1 MRTYSTIF
9 TYLVILILPIF
20 MMNEVKAQDEGIEEI
35 LVIGKSIKASQMAAI
50 EAKRQA
56 INVADIISAD
66 SIGRFPDVNLSDALG
81 RLPGISIERDQ
92 GQARY
97 VSFRGTPKRYT
108 TTAFNGISI
117 PGVEN
122 GRIPRFDSY
131 PAVITSQVV
140 ANKAITADMP
150 GESISGFINIKTF
163 KPSDIEGFSFSAEI
177 GMGEQDQ
184 GGGDTSKENLR
195 ISYSDDSFGFVVYG
209 SAHNNEQITDNREPT
224 YGGVKGAQTPD
235 RIDFRSYKVERES
248 EALGGTIEK
257 YLENGGRIFLTS
269 LNTEFLD
276 NEERNDFRAY
286 VKNGTPTTGSG
297 FTGSARRLFN
307 DALYINKTEM
317 NTLGI
322 ETSFGE
328 WDIKAQAS
336 KIDTTFDTYMPIG
349 YFIGGGQ
356 LKNLSYDISD
366 PQNPIV
372 NFDGTY
378 RDVDYSTRLLVDAIG
393 GLYTETDQFKID
405 ISRENNRGE
414 LKFGLQYDD
423 RIATGGGATLATI
436 SVEGGY
442 PSDVCDPKEY
452 RLGNFASPRDNSV
465 GAFYTDNPA
474 LNDCLNTVRP
484 ARSDFPDDEK
494 IDIEEVLFA
503 AYVMQTFEMDWG
515 TIVAG
520 LRVEDTEY
528 ETSGFKLATVSDEDI
543 EFGNIAAGS
552 KEVLSVKRSYTNY
565 LPSIHINYD
574 VADDK
579 KLRLSYSTG
588 ISRPSYIEARAAAS
602 IGIISQEITGGNP
615 FLKEEESWGI
625 DAAFEWYY
633 DEASLFSVTVFH
645 REIDNVISE
654 SSSKVDGSLYS
665 DSAVAGELWD
675 LAAFGNGKDGELQG
689 IEISLNARLDNYI
702 EGFFSGFGA
711 SLNVALIESEY
722 TTPEGNIFALPGQS
736 DTNYNASVFY
746 EDHGFSA
753 RVTYRYR
760 SEWLDETET
769 GAVFNL
775 GGGVYWAAQNRLD
788 ASLRFDLERLTGQKA
803 SLFADF
809 NNITDESDM
818 RYTAEEWNVNQVE
831 SFGKSFL
838 AGVRY
843 SF

>member
-1 MRTYSTIF
+1 MTTEI
-9 TYLVILILPIF
+9 
-20 MMNEVKAQDEGIEEI
+20 KAQAQEVEEI
-35 LVIGKSIKASQMAAI
+35 VVTGKAIKESQMAAI

-56 INVADIISAD
+56 VNVADIISAD
-66 SIGRFPDVNLSDALG
+66 AIGRFPDVNLSDALG

-131 PAVITSQVV
+131 PAVITSQVI

-163 KPSDIEGFSFSAEI
+163 KPSDIEGFSLSAEV

-248 EALGGTIEK
+248 EAFGGTFEK
-257 YLENGGRIFLTS
+257 YLDNGGRIFLTS

-356 LKNLSYDISD
+356 LTNLSYDISD

-378 RDVDYSTRLLVDAIG
+378 RDVDYSTKLLVDAIG

-423 RIATGGGATLATI
+423 RVATGGGATLATV
-436 SVEGGY
+436 SVAGGY
-442 PSDVCDPKEY
+442 PADVCDPKEY
-452 RLGNFASPRDNSV
+452 RLGDFASPRDNSV

-484 ARSDFPDDEK
+484 PRSDFPDDEK

-503 AYVMQTFEMDWG
+503 AYIMQTFEMDWG
-515 TIVAG
+515 NIVAG
-520 LRVEDTEY
+520 LRIEDTEY
-528 ETSGFKLATVSDEDI
+528 ETNGFRLATVSGDI
-543 EFGNIAAGS
+543 GYENIAVGA
-552 KEVLSVKRSYTNY
+552 KEVLSVKRTYTNY
-565 LPSIHINYD
+565 LPSVHVNYD
-574 VADDK
+574 MSEDV

-602 IGIISQEITGGNP
+602 INILSNEIAGGNP
-615 FLKEEESWGI
+615 FLKQEESWGI

-633 DEASLFSVTVFH
+633 DEASLFSITIFH

-654 SSSKVDGSLYS
+654 SNEKVDGTLYS
-665 DSAVAGELWD
+665 DQAQPGELWD
-675 LAAFGNGKDGELQG
+675 LAGFGNGKDGELQG
-689 IEISLNARLDNYI
+689 LEISLNARMDNYI
-702 EGFFSGFGA
+702 DGFFSGFGA
-711 SLNVALIESEY
+711 SLNVAI
-722 TTPEGNIFALPGQS
+722 G
-736 DTNYNASVFY
+736 
-746 EDHGFSA
+746 
-753 RVTYRYR
+753 
-760 SEWLDETET
+760 
-769 GAVFNL
+769 
-775 GGGVYWAAQNRLD
+775 
-788 ASLRFDLERLTGQKA
+788 
-803 SLFADF
+803 
-809 NNITDESDM
+809 
-818 RYTAEEWNVNQVE
+818 
-831 SFGKSFL
+831 
-838 AGVRY
+838 
-843 SF
+843 

>member
-1 MRTYSTIF
+1 MTFGI
-9 TYLVILILPIF
+9 
-20 MMNEVKAQDEGIEEI
+20 KAQGQEVEEI
-35 LVIGKSIKASQMAAI
+35 IVVGKAIKESQMAAI

-56 INVADIISAD
+56 VNVADIISAD
-66 SIGRFPDVNLSDALG
+66 AIGRFPDVNLSDALG

-108 TTAFNGISI
+108 TTAFNGINI

-131 PAVITSQVV
+131 PAVITSQVI

-163 KPSDIEGFSFSAEI
+163 KPSDVDGFSLSAEI

-195 ISYSDDSFGFVVYG
+195 ISYSNDDFGFVVYG
-209 SAHNNEQITDNREPT
+209 SASNNEQITDNREPT
-224 YGGVKGAQTPD
+224 YGGSKGAQTPD
-235 RIDFRSYKVERES
+235 RIDYRSYKVERES
-248 EALGGTIEK
+248 EAFGGTIEK

-276 NEERNDFRAY
+276 NEERNDFRVY
-286 VKNGTPTTGSG
+286 VSDGTPTTGSG

-307 DALYINKTEM
+307 DARYINKTEM

-322 ETSFGE
+322 DTSIGE
-328 WDIKAQAS
+328 WDIEAQIS
-336 KIDTTFDTYMPIG
+336 KIDTTFDTHMPIG

-372 NFDGTY
+372 KFDGTY
-378 RDVDYSTRLLVDAIG
+378 RDVDYPVKLLVDAVG

-405 ISRENNRGE
+405 ISRENSRGE

-423 RIATGGGATLATI
+423 RVATGGGATLATV
-436 SVEGGY
+436 SNEKGY
-442 PSDVCDPKEY
+442 PTECDPKDY
-452 RLGNFASPRDNSV
+452 MLGDFATPRDNSV

-474 LNDCLNTVRP
+474 LYECIKNSGRT
-484 ARSDFPDDEK
+484 RSDFPDDEK

-503 AYVMQTFEMDWG
+503 AYIMQTFEMDWG
-515 TIVAG
+515 SIVAG

-528 ETSGFKLATVSDEDI
+528 ETNGFRLATVSAEDI
-543 EFGNIAAGS
+543 GYGNIATGA
-552 KEVLSVKRSYTNY
+552 KEALSVKRSYTNY
-565 LPSIHINYD
+565 LPSLHINYD
-574 VADDK
+574 MAEDV

-588 ISRPSYIEARAAAS
+588 ISRPSYIESRAAAS
-602 IGIISQEITGGNP
+602 INDISQTITGGNP

-633 DEASLFSVTVFH
+633 DEASLFSVTVFF

-654 SSSKVDGSLYS
+654 SNEKIDGTLYS
-665 DSAVAGELWD
+665 DQAVPGELWD
-675 LAAFGNGKDGELQG
+675 LSAFGNGKDGELKG
-689 IEISLNARLDNYI
+689 LEISLNARLDNYI
-702 EGFFSGFGA
+702 DGFFSGFGA
-711 SLNVALIESEY
+711 SINLALIESEY
-722 TTPEGNIFALPGQS
+722 TTPEGKVFALPGQS
-736 DTNYNASVFY
+736 DTNYNASIFY
-746 EDHGFSA
+746 EDYGFSA
-753 RVTYRYR
+753 RLTYRYR

-788 ASLRFDLERLTGQKA
+788 ASVRYDLEQLTGQKA
-803 SLFADF
+803 SVFVDF

-818 RYTAEEWNVNQVE
+818 RYTAQRWNVNQVE
-831 SFGKSFL
+831 SFGRHFL
-838 AGVRY
+838 AGIRY
-843 SF
+843 AF

>member
-1 MRTYSTIF
+1 MRNFNNIF
-9 TYLVILILPIF
+9 SYLIILLIPIF
-20 MMNEVKAQDEGIEEI
+20 MTTEIKAQAQEVEEI
-35 LVIGKSIKASQMAAI
+35 VVTGKAIKESQMAAI

-56 INVADIISAD
+56 VNVADIISAD
-66 SIGRFPDVNLSDALG
+66 AIGRFPDVNLSDALG

-131 PAVITSQVV
+131 PAVITSQVI

-163 KPSDIEGFSFSAEI
+163 KPSDIEGFSLSAEI

-248 EALGGTIEK
+248 EAFGGTFEK
-257 YLENGGRIFLTS
+257 YLDNGGRIFLTS

-356 LKNLSYDISD
+356 LTNLSYDISD

-378 RDVDYSTRLLVDAIG
+378 RDVDYSTKLLVDAIG

-423 RIATGGGATLATI
+423 RVATGGGATLATV
-436 SVEGGY
+436 SVAGGY
-442 PSDVCDPKEY
+442 PADVCDPKEY
-452 RLGNFASPRDNSV
+452 RLGDFASPRDNSV

-484 ARSDFPDDEK
+484 PRSDFPDDEK

-503 AYVMQTFEMDWG
+503 AYIMQTFEMDWG
-515 TIVAG
+515 NIVAG
-520 LRVEDTEY
+520 LRIEDTEY
-528 ETSGFKLATVSDEDI
+528 ETNGFRLATVSGDI
-543 EFGNIAAGS
+543 GYENIAVGA
-552 KEVLSVKRSYTNY
+552 KEVLSVKRTYTNY
-565 LPSIHINYD
+565 LPSVHVNYD
-574 VADDK
+574 MSEDV

-602 IGIISQEITGGNP
+602 INILSNEIAGGNP
-615 FLKEEESWGI
+615 FLKQEESWGI

-633 DEASLFSVTVFH
+633 DEASLFSITIFH

-654 SSSKVDGSLYS
+654 SNEKVDGTLYS
-665 DSAVAGELWD
+665 DQAQPGELWD
-675 LAAFGNGKDGELQG
+675 LAGFGNGKDGELQG
-689 IEISLNARLDNYI
+689 LEISLNARMDNYI
-702 EGFFSGFGA
+702 DGFFSGFGA

-722 TTPEGNIFALPGQS
+722 TTPEGKVFALPGQS
-736 DTNYNASVFY
+736 DTNYNASIFY

-753 RVTYRYR
+753 RLTYRYR

-788 ASLRFDLERLTGQKA
+788 ASVRYDLEALTGQKA
-803 SLFADF
+803 SIFADF

-818 RYTAEEWNVNQVE
+818 RYTAQRWNVNQVE
-831 SFGKSFL
+831 SFGRSFL

-843 SF
+843 AF

>member
-1 MRTYSTIF
+1 MTTEI
-9 TYLVILILPIF
+9 
-20 MMNEVKAQDEGIEEI
+20 KAQAQEVEEI
-35 LVIGKSIKASQMAAI
+35 VVTGKAIKESQMAAI

-56 INVADIISAD
+56 VNVADIISAD
-66 SIGRFPDVNLSDALG
+66 AIGRFPDVNLSDALG

-163 KPSDIEGFSFSAEI
+163 KPSDIEGFSLSAEI

-248 EALGGTIEK
+248 EAFGGTFEK
-257 YLENGGRIFLTS
+257 YLDNGGRIFLTS

-356 LKNLSYDISD
+356 LTNLSYDISD

-378 RDVDYSTRLLVDAIG
+378 RDVDYSTKLLVDAIG

-423 RIATGGGATLATI
+423 RVATGGGATLATV
-436 SVEGGY
+436 SVAGGY
-442 PSDVCDPKEY
+442 PADVCDPKEY
-452 RLGNFASPRDNSV
+452 RLGDFASPRDNSV

-484 ARSDFPDDEK
+484 PRSDFPDDEK

-503 AYVMQTFEMDWG
+503 AYIMQTFEMDWG
-515 TIVAG
+515 NIVAG
-520 LRVEDTEY
+520 LRIEDTEY
-528 ETSGFKLATVSDEDI
+528 ETNGFRLATVSGDI
-543 EFGNIAAGS
+543 GYENIAVGA

-565 LPSIHINYD
+565 LPSVHVNYD
-574 VADDK
+574 MSEDV

-602 IGIISQEITGGNP
+602 INILSNEIAGGNP
-615 FLKEEESWGI
+615 FLKQEESWGI

-633 DEASLFSVTVFH
+633 DEASLFSITIFH

-654 SSSKVDGSLYS
+654 SNEKVDGTLYS
-665 DSAVAGELWD
+665 DQAQPGELWD
-675 LAAFGNGKDGELQG
+675 LAGFGNGKDGELQG
-689 IEISLNARLDNYI
+689 LEISLNARMDNYI
-702 EGFFSGFGA
+702 DGFFSGFGA

-722 TTPEGNIFALPGQS
+722 TTPEGKVFALPGQS
-736 DTNYNASVFY
+736 DTNYNASIFY

-753 RVTYRYR
+753 RLTYRYR

-788 ASLRFDLERLTGQKA
+788 ASVRYDLEALTGQKA
-803 SLFADF
+803 SIFADF

-818 RYTAEEWNVNQVE
+818 RYTAQRWNVNQVE
-831 SFGKSFL
+831 SFGRSFL

-843 SF
+843 AF

>member
-1 MRTYSTIF
+1 MTTEI
-9 TYLVILILPIF
+9 
-20 MMNEVKAQDEGIEEI
+20 KAQAQEVEEI
-35 LVIGKSIKASQMAAI
+35 VVTGKAIKESQMAAI

-56 INVADIISAD
+56 VNVADIISAD
-66 SIGRFPDVNLSDALG
+66 AIGRFPDVNLSDALG

-163 KPSDIEGFSFSAEI
+163 KPSDIEGFSLSAEI

-248 EALGGTIEK
+248 EAFGGTFEK
-257 YLENGGRIFLTS
+257 YLDNGGRIFLTS

-356 LKNLSYDISD
+356 LTNLSYDISD

-378 RDVDYSTRLLVDAIG
+378 RDVDYSTKLLVDAIG

-423 RIATGGGATLATI
+423 RVATGGGATLATV
-436 SVEGGY
+436 SVAGGY
-442 PSDVCDPKEY
+442 PADVCDPKEY
-452 RLGNFASPRDNSV
+452 RLDDFASPRDNSV

-484 ARSDFPDDEK
+484 PRSDFPDDEK

-503 AYVMQTFEMDWG
+503 AYIMQTFEMDWG
-515 TIVAG
+515 NIVAG
-520 LRVEDTEY
+520 LRIEDTEY
-528 ETSGFKLATVSDEDI
+528 ETNGFRLATVSGDI
-543 EFGNIAAGS
+543 GYENIAVGA

-565 LPSIHINYD
+565 LPSVHVNYD
-574 VADDK
+574 MSEDV

-602 IGIISQEITGGNP
+602 INILSNEIAGGNP
-615 FLKEEESWGI
+615 FLKQEESWGI

-633 DEASLFSVTVFH
+633 DEASLFSITLFH

-654 SSSKVDGSLYS
+654 SNEKVDGTLYS
-665 DSAVAGELWD
+665 DQAQPGELWD
-675 LAAFGNGKDGELQG
+675 LAGFGNGKDGELQG
-689 IEISLNARLDNYI
+689 LEISLNARMDNYI
-702 EGFFSGFGA
+702 DGFFSGFGA

-722 TTPEGNIFALPGQS
+722 TTPEGKVFALPGQS
-736 DTNYNASVFY
+736 DTNYNASIFY

-753 RVTYRYR
+753 RLTYRYR

-788 ASLRFDLERLTGQKA
+788 ASVRYDLEALTGQKA
-803 SLFADF
+803 SIFADF

-818 RYTAEEWNVNQVE
+818 RYTAQRWNVNQVE
-831 SFGKSFL
+831 SFGRSFL

-843 SF
+843 AF

>member
-1 MRTYSTIF
+1 MYNVSKRLLTIF
-9 TYLVILILPIF
+9 LIPILMTF
-20 MMNEVKAQDEGIEEI
+20 GFKVHGQEVEEI
-35 LVIGKSIKASQMAAI
+35 IVTGKAIKESQMAAI

-56 INVADIISAD
+56 VNVADIISAD
-66 SIGRFPDVNLSDALG
+66 AIGRFPDVNLSDSLG

-108 TTAFNGISI
+108 TTAFNGINI

-163 KPSDIEGFSFSAEI
+163 KPSDIDGFSLSAEI

-184 GGGDTSKENLR
+184 GGGDTSKENMR

-209 SAHNNEQITDNREPT
+209 SAHNNEQVTDNREPT

-248 EALGGTIEK
+248 EAFGGTFEK
-257 YLENGGRIFLTS
+257 YLANGGRVFLTS
-269 LNTEFLD
+269 LNTEFTD
-276 NEERNDFRAY
+276 GEERNDFRVY
-286 VKNGTPTTGSG
+286 VSDGTPTTGSG

-307 DALYINKTEM
+307 DATYINKTDM

-322 ETSFGE
+322 ETPLGE
-328 WDIKAQAS
+328 WDIAAQVS

-378 RDVDYSTRLLVDAIG
+378 RDVDYPVKLLVDAIG
-393 GLYTETDQFKID
+393 GLYTETEQFKID
-405 ISRENNRGE
+405 ISKDNNRGE

-423 RIATGGGATLATI
+423 RVATGGGATLATV
-436 SVEGGY
+436 SVPGGY
-442 PSDVCDPKEY
+442 PADVCDPKQY
-452 RLGNFASPRDNSV
+452 RLGDFASPRDNSV

-484 ARSDFPDDEK
+484 PRSDFPDDEK
-494 IDIEEVLFA
+494 INIEEVLFA
-503 AYVMQTFEMDWG
+503 AYIMQSFEMDWG

-520 LRVEDTEY
+520 LRIEDTEY
-528 ETSGFKLATVSDEDI
+528 ETNGFRLATVSAENI
-543 EFGNIAAGS
+543 GYGNVATGA
-552 KEVLSVKRSYTNY
+552 KEALSVKRSYTNY
-565 LPSIHINYD
+565 LPSLHVNYD
-574 VADDK
+574 MAEDV

-588 ISRPSYIEARAAAS
+588 ISRPSYIESRAAAS
-602 IGIISQEITGGNP
+602 INDISQTITGGNP

-633 DEASLFSVTVFH
+633 DEASLFSVTVFY

-654 SSSKVDGSLYS
+654 SNEKIDGTLYS
-665 DSAVAGELWD
+665 DQAVPGELWD
-675 LAAFGNGKDGELQG
+675 LSAFGNGKDGELKG
-689 IEISLNARLDNYI
+689 LEISLNGRLDNYI
-702 EGFFSGFGA
+702 DGFFSGFGA
-711 SLNVALIESEY
+711 SINLALIESEY
-722 TTPEGNIFALPGQS
+722 TTPEGNVFALPGQS
-736 DTNYNASVFY
+736 DTNYNASIFY

-753 RVTYRYR
+753 RLTYRYR

-788 ASLRFDLERLTGQKA
+788 ASVRYDLEALTGQKA
-803 SLFADF
+803 SIFADF

-818 RYTAEEWNVNQVE
+818 RYTAQRWNVNQVE
-831 SFGKSFL
+831 SFGRSFL

-843 SF
+843 AF

>member
-1 MRTYSTIF
+1 MRLLNISF
-9 TYLVILILPIF
+9 NYLVVLLVSIF
-20 MMNEVKAQDEGIEEI
+20 MVTEVKAQDEGIEEI

-56 INVADIISAD
+56 VNVADIISAD

>member
-1 MRTYSTIF
+1 MYKVSKNFLI
-9 TYLVILILPIF
+9 ILLLPVLMTFGI
-20 MMNEVKAQDEGIEEI
+20 KAQGQEVEEI
-35 LVIGKSIKASQMAAI
+35 IVVGKAIKESQMAAI

-56 INVADIISAD
+56 VNVADIISAD
-66 SIGRFPDVNLSDALG
+66 AIGRFPDVNLSDALG

-108 TTAFNGISI
+108 TTAFNGINI

-131 PAVITSQVV
+131 PAVITSQVI

-163 KPSDIEGFSFSAEI
+163 KPSDVDGFSLSAEI

-195 ISYSDDSFGFVVYG
+195 ISYSNDDFGFVVYG
-209 SAHNNEQITDNREPT
+209 SASNNEQITDNREPT
-224 YGGVKGAQTPD
+224 YGGSKGAQTPD
-235 RIDFRSYKVERES
+235 RIDYRSYKVERES
-248 EALGGTIEK
+248 EAFGGTIEK

-276 NEERNDFRAY
+276 NEERNDFRVY
-286 VKNGTPTTGSG
+286 VSDGTPTTGSG

-307 DALYINKTEM
+307 DARYINKTEM

-322 ETSFGE
+322 DTSIGE
-328 WDIKAQAS
+328 WDIEAQIS
-336 KIDTTFDTYMPIG
+336 KIDTTFDTHMPIG

-372 NFDGTY
+372 KFDGTY
-378 RDVDYSTRLLVDAIG
+378 RDVDYPVKLLVDAVG

-405 ISRENNRGE
+405 ISRENSRGE

-423 RIATGGGATLATI
+423 RVATGGGATLATV
-436 SVEGGY
+436 SNEKGY
-442 PSDVCDPKEY
+442 PTECDPKDY
-452 RLGNFASPRDNSV
+452 MLGDFATPRDNSV

-474 LNDCLNTVRP
+474 LYECIKNSGRT
-484 ARSDFPDDEK
+484 RSDFPDDEK

-503 AYVMQTFEMDWG
+503 AYIMQTFEMDWG
-515 TIVAG
+515 SIVAG

-528 ETSGFKLATVSDEDI
+528 ETNGFRLATVSAEDI
-543 EFGNIAAGS
+543 GYGNIATGA
-552 KEVLSVKRSYTNY
+552 KEALSVKRSYTNY
-565 LPSIHINYD
+565 LPSLHINYD
-574 VADDK
+574 MAEDV

-588 ISRPSYIEARAAAS
+588 ISRPSYIESRAAAS
-602 IGIISQEITGGNP
+602 INDISQTITGGNP

-633 DEASLFSVTVFH
+633 DEASLFSVTVFF

-654 SSSKVDGSLYS
+654 SNEKIDGTLYS
-665 DSAVAGELWD
+665 DQAVPGELWD
-675 LAAFGNGKDGELQG
+675 LSAFGNGKDGELKG
-689 IEISLNARLDNYI
+689 LEISLNARLDNYI
-702 EGFFSGFGA
+702 DGFFSGFGA
-711 SLNVALIESEY
+711 SINLALIESEY
-722 TTPEGNIFALPGQS
+722 TTPEGKVFALPGQS
-736 DTNYNASVFY
+736 DTNYNASIFY
-746 EDHGFSA
+746 EDYGFSA
-753 RVTYRYR
+753 RLTYRYR

-788 ASLRFDLERLTGQKA
+788 ASVRYDLEQLTGQKA
-803 SLFADF
+803 SVFVDF
-809 NNITDESDM
+809 NNISDESDM
-818 RYTAEEWNVNQVE
+818 RYTSAPWNVNQVE
-831 SFGKSFL
+831 SFGRAFT
-838 AGVRY
+838 AGLRY
-843 SF
+843 AF

>member
-1 MRTYSTIF
+1 MRTFNNIF
-9 TYLVILILPIF
+9 SYLIILLIPIF
-20 MMNEVKAQDEGIEEI
+20 MTTEIKAQDEAVEEI
-35 LVIGKSIKASQMAAI
+35 VVTGKAIKESQMAAI

-56 INVADIISAD
+56 VNVADIISAD
-66 SIGRFPDVNLSDALG
+66 AIGRFPDVNLSDALG

-131 PAVITSQVV
+131 PAVITSQVI

-163 KPSDIEGFSFSAEI
+163 KPSDIEGFSLSAEI

-248 EALGGTIEK
+248 EAFGGTFEK
-257 YLENGGRIFLTS
+257 YLDNGGRIFLTS

-356 LKNLSYDISD
+356 LTNLSYDISD

-378 RDVDYSTRLLVDAIG
+378 RDVDYSTKLLVDAIG

-423 RIATGGGATLATI
+423 RVATGGGATLATV
-436 SVEGGY
+436 SVAGGY
-442 PSDVCDPKEY
+442 PADVCDPKEY
-452 RLGNFASPRDNSV
+452 RLGDFASPRDNSV

-484 ARSDFPDDEK
+484 PRSDFPDDEK

-503 AYVMQTFEMDWG
+503 AYIMQTFEMDWG
-515 TIVAG
+515 NIVAG
-520 LRVEDTEY
+520 LRIEDTEY
-528 ETSGFKLATVSDEDI
+528 ETNGFRLATVSGDI
-543 EFGNIAAGS
+543 GYENIAVGA

-565 LPSIHINYD
+565 LPSVHVNYD
-574 VADDK
+574 MSEDV

-602 IGIISQEITGGNP
+602 INILSNEIAGGNP
-615 FLKEEESWGI
+615 FLKQEESWGI

-633 DEASLFSVTVFH
+633 DEASLFSITIFH

-654 SSSKVDGSLYS
+654 SNEKVDGTLYS
-665 DSAVAGELWD
+665 DQAQPGELWD
-675 LAAFGNGKDGELQG
+675 LAGFGNGKDGELQG
-689 IEISLNARLDNYI
+689 LEISLNARMDNYI
-702 EGFFSGFGA
+702 DGFFSGFGA

-722 TTPEGNIFALPGQS
+722 TTPEGKVFALPGQS
-736 DTNYNASVFY
+736 DTNYNASIFY

-753 RVTYRYR
+753 RLTYRYR

-788 ASLRFDLERLTGQKA
+788 ASVRYDLEALTGQKA
-803 SLFADF
+803 SIFADF

-818 RYTAEEWNVNQVE
+818 RYTAQRWNVNQVE
-831 SFGKSFL
+831 SFGRSFL

-843 SF
+843 AF

>member
-1 MRTYSTIF
+1 MTTEI
-9 TYLVILILPIF
+9 
-20 MMNEVKAQDEGIEEI
+20 KAQAQEVEEI
-35 LVIGKSIKASQMAAI
+35 VVTGKAIKESQMAAI

-56 INVADIISAD
+56 VNVADIISAD
-66 SIGRFPDVNLSDALG
+66 AIGRFPDVNLSDALG

-131 PAVITSQVV
+131 PAVITSQVI

-163 KPSDIEGFSFSAEI
+163 KPSDIEGFSLSAEV

-248 EALGGTIEK
+248 EAFGGTFEK
-257 YLENGGRIFLTS
+257 YLDNGGRIFLTS

-356 LKNLSYDISD
+356 LTNLSYDISD

-378 RDVDYSTRLLVDAIG
+378 RDVDYSTKLLVDAIG

-423 RIATGGGATLATI
+423 RVATGGGATLATV
-436 SVEGGY
+436 SVAGGY
-442 PSDVCDPKEY
+442 PADVCDPKEY
-452 RLGNFASPRDNSV
+452 RLGDFASPRDNSV

-484 ARSDFPDDEK
+484 PRSDFPDDEK

-503 AYVMQTFEMDWG
+503 AYIMQTFEMDWG
-515 TIVAG
+515 NIVAG
-520 LRVEDTEY
+520 LRIEDTEY
-528 ETSGFKLATVSDEDI
+528 ETNGFRLATVSGDI
-543 EFGNIAAGS
+543 GYENIAVGA
-552 KEVLSVKRSYTNY
+552 KEVLSVKRTYTNY
-565 LPSIHINYD
+565 LPSVHVNYD
-574 VADDK
+574 MSEDV

-602 IGIISQEITGGNP
+602 INILSNEIAGGNP
-615 FLKEEESWGI
+615 FLKQEESWGI

-633 DEASLFSVTVFH
+633 DEASLFSITIFH

-654 SSSKVDGSLYS
+654 SNEKVDGTLYS
-665 DSAVAGELWD
+665 DQAQPGELWD
-675 LAAFGNGKDGELQG
+675 LAGFGNGKDGELQG
-689 IEISLNARLDNYI
+689 LEISLNARMDNYI
-702 EGFFSGFGA
+702 DGFFSGFGA

-722 TTPEGNIFALPGQS
+722 TTPEGKVFALPGQS
-736 DTNYNASVFY
+736 DTNYNASIFY

-753 RVTYRYR
+753 RLTYRYR

-788 ASLRFDLERLTGQKA
+788 ASVRYDLEALTGQKA
-803 SLFADF
+803 SIFADF

-818 RYTAEEWNVNQVE
+818 RYTAQRWNVNQVE
-831 SFGKSFL
+831 SFGRSFL

-843 SF
+843 AF

>member
-1 MRTYSTIF
+1 MYNLSKK
-9 TYLVILILPIF
+9 ILIIF
-20 MMNEVKAQDEGIEEI
+20 LIPVFMTFGIKVQGQEVEEI
-35 LVIGKSIKASQMAAI
+35 IVTGKAIKESQMAAI

-66 SIGRFPDVNLSDALG
+66 AIGRFPDVNLSDALG

-108 TTAFNGISI
+108 TTAFNGINI

-163 KPSDIEGFSFSAEI
+163 RPSDVDGLSFSAEI

-195 ISYSDDSFGFVVYG
+195 VSYSNDDFGFVVYG
-209 SAHNNEQITDNREPT
+209 SASNNEQITDNREPT
-224 YGGVKGAQTPD
+224 YGGSKGAQTPD
-235 RIDFRSYKVERES
+235 RIDYRSYKVERES
-248 EALGGTIEK
+248 EAFGGTFEK

-276 NEERNDFRAY
+276 NEERNDFRVY
-286 VKNGTPTTGSG
+286 VSDGTPTTGSG
-297 FTGSARRLFN
+297 YTGSARRLFN
-307 DALYINKTEM
+307 DARYVNKTEM

-322 ETSFGE
+322 DTSLGE
-328 WDIKAQAS
+328 WDIEAQVS
-336 KIDTTFDTYMPIG
+336 KIDTTFDTHMPIG

-356 LKNLSYDISD
+356 LTNLSYDISD

-378 RDVDYSTRLLVDAIG
+378 RDVDYPVKLLVDAIG
-393 GLYTETDQFKID
+393 GLYTETEQIKID
-405 ISRENNRGE
+405 ISRENSRGE

-423 RIATGGGATLATI
+423 RVATGGGATLATV
-436 SVEGGY
+436 SNEKGY
-442 PSDVCDPKEY
+442 PTECDPKDY
-452 RLGNFASPRDNSV
+452 MLGDFATPRDNSV

-474 LNDCLNTVRP
+474 LYECIKNSGRT
-484 ARSDFPDDEK
+484 RSDFPDDEK

-503 AYVMQTFEMDWG
+503 AYIMQTFEMDWG
-515 TIVAG
+515 SIVAG
-520 LRVEDTEY
+520 LRIEDTEY
-528 ETSGFKLATVSDEDI
+528 ETNGFRLATVSADDI
-543 EFGNIAAGS
+543 GYGNIATGA
-552 KEVLSVKRSYTNY
+552 KEALSVKRSYTNY
-565 LPSIHINYD
+565 LPSLHVNYD
-574 VADDK
+574 MAEDV

-588 ISRPSYIEARAAAS
+588 ISRPSYIESRAAAS
-602 IGIISQEITGGNP
+602 INDISQTITGGNP

-633 DEASLFSVTVFH
+633 DEASLFSVTVFY

-654 SSSKVDGSLYS
+654 SNEKIDGTLYS
-665 DSAVAGELWD
+665 DQAIPGELWD
-675 LAAFGNGKDGELQG
+675 LSAFGNGKDGELQG
-689 IEISLNARLDNYI
+689 LEISLNARLDNYI
-702 EGFFSGFGA
+702 DGFFSGFGA
-711 SLNVALIESEY
+711 SINLALIESEY
-722 TTPEGNIFALPGQS
+722 TTPEGKVFALPGQS
-736 DTNYNASVFY
+736 DTNYNASIFY

-753 RVTYRYR
+753 RLTYRYR

-788 ASLRFDLERLTGQKA
+788 ASVRYDLEALTGQKA
-803 SLFADF
+803 SIFADF

-818 RYTAEEWNVNQVE
+818 RYTAKRWNVNQVE
-831 SFGKSFL
+831 SFGRHFL

-843 SF
+843 AF

>member
-1 MRTYSTIF
+1 MRAFKAIF
-9 TYLVILILPIF
+9 VYLIIFLIPIF
-20 MMNEVKAQDEGIEEI
+20 MTTEIKAQAQEVEEI
-35 LVIGKSIKASQMAAI
+35 VVTGKAIKESQMAAI

-56 INVADIISAD
+56 VNVADIISAD
-66 SIGRFPDVNLSDALG
+66 AIGRFPDVNLSDALG

-163 KPSDIEGFSFSAEI
+163 KPSDIEGFSLSAEI

-248 EALGGTIEK
+248 EAFGGTFEK
-257 YLENGGRIFLTS
+257 YLDNGGRIFLTS

-356 LKNLSYDISD
+356 LTNLSYDISD

-378 RDVDYSTRLLVDAIG
+378 RDVDYSTKLLVDAIG

-423 RIATGGGATLATI
+423 RIATGGGATLATV
-436 SVEGGY
+436 SVAGGY
-442 PSDVCDPKEY
+442 PADVCDPKEY
-452 RLGNFASPRDNSV
+452 RLDDFASPRDNSV

-484 ARSDFPDDEK
+484 PRSDFPDDEK

-503 AYVMQTFEMDWG
+503 AYIMQTFEMDWG
-515 TIVAG
+515 NIVAG
-520 LRVEDTEY
+520 LRIEDTEY
-528 ETSGFKLATVSDEDI
+528 ETNGFRLATVSGDI
-543 EFGNIAAGS
+543 GYENIAVGA
-552 KEVLSVKRSYTNY
+552 KEVLSVERSYTNY
-565 LPSIHINYD
+565 LPSVHVNYD
-574 VADDK
+574 MSEDV

-602 IGIISQEITGGNP
+602 INILSNEIAGGNP
-615 FLKEEESWGI
+615 FLKQEESWGI

-633 DEASLFSVTVFH
+633 DEASLFSITLFH

-654 SSSKVDGSLYS
+654 SNSKVDGTLYS
-665 DSAVAGELWD
+665 DQAQPGELWD

-689 IEISLNARLDNYI
+689 LEISLNARMDNYI
-702 EGFFSGFGA
+702 DGFFSGFGA

-722 TTPEGNIFALPGQS
+722 TTPEGKVFALPGQS
-736 DTNYNASVFY
+736 DTNYNASIFY

-753 RVTYRYR
+753 RLTYRYR

-788 ASLRFDLERLTGQKA
+788 ASVRYDLEALTGQKA
-803 SLFADF
+803 SIFADF

-818 RYTAEEWNVNQVE
+818 RYTAQRWNVNQVE
-831 SFGKSFL
+831 SFGRSFL

-843 SF
+843 AF

>member
-1 MRTYSTIF
+1 MYKVSKNFLI
-9 TYLVILILPIF
+9 ILLLPVLMTFGI
-20 MMNEVKAQDEGIEEI
+20 KAQGQEVEEI
-35 LVIGKSIKASQMAAI
+35 IVVGKAIKESQMAAI

-56 INVADIISAD
+56 VNVADIISAD
-66 SIGRFPDVNLSDALG
+66 AIGRFPDVNLSDALG

-108 TTAFNGISI
+108 TTAFNGINI

-131 PAVITSQVV
+131 PAVITSQVI

-163 KPSDIEGFSFSAEI
+163 KPSDVDGFSLSAEI

-195 ISYSDDSFGFVVYG
+195 ISYSNDDFGFVVYG
-209 SAHNNEQITDNREPT
+209 SASNNEQITDNREPT
-224 YGGVKGAQTPD
+224 YGGSKGAQTPD
-235 RIDFRSYKVERES
+235 RIDYRSYKVERES
-248 EALGGTIEK
+248 EAFGGTIEK

-276 NEERNDFRAY
+276 NEERNDFRVY
-286 VKNGTPTTGSG
+286 VSDGTPTTGSG

-307 DALYINKTEM
+307 DARYINKTEM

-322 ETSFGE
+322 DTSFRE
-328 WDIKAQAS
+328 WDIEAQIS
-336 KIDTTFDTYMPIG
+336 KIDTTFDTHMPIG

-372 NFDGTY
+372 KFDGTY
-378 RDVDYSTRLLVDAIG
+378 RDVDYPVKLLVDAVG

-405 ISRENNRGE
+405 IIRENSRGE

-423 RIATGGGATLATI
+423 RVATGGGATLATV
-436 SVEGGY
+436 SNEKGY
-442 PSDVCDPKEY
+442 PTECDPKDY
-452 RLGNFASPRDNSV
+452 MLGDFATPRDNSV

-474 LNDCLNTVRP
+474 LYECIKNSGRT
-484 ARSDFPDDEK
+484 RSDFPDDEK

-503 AYVMQTFEMDWG
+503 AYIMQTFEMDWG
-515 TIVAG
+515 SIVAG

-528 ETSGFKLATVSDEDI
+528 ETNGFRLATVSAEDI
-543 EFGNIAAGS
+543 GYGNIATGA
-552 KEVLSVKRSYTNY
+552 KEALSVKRSYTNY
-565 LPSIHINYD
+565 LPSLHINYD
-574 VADDK
+574 MAEDV

-588 ISRPSYIEARAAAS
+588 ISRPSYIESRAAAS
-602 IGIISQEITGGNP
+602 INDISQTITGGNP

-633 DEASLFSVTVFH
+633 DEASLFSVTVFF

-654 SSSKVDGSLYS
+654 SNEKIDGTLYS
-665 DSAVAGELWD
+665 DQAVPGELWD
-675 LAAFGNGKDGELQG
+675 LSAFGNGKDGELKG
-689 IEISLNARLDNYI
+689 LEISLNARLDNYI
-702 EGFFSGFGA
+702 DGFFSGFGA
-711 SLNVALIESEY
+711 SINLALIESEY
-722 TTPEGNIFALPGQS
+722 TTPEGKVFALPGQS
-736 DTNYNASVFY
+736 DTNYNASIFY
-746 EDHGFSA
+746 EDYGFSA
-753 RVTYRYR
+753 RLTYRYR

-788 ASLRFDLERLTGQKA
+788 ASVRYDLEQLTGQKA
-803 SLFADF
+803 SVFVDF

-818 RYTAEEWNVNQVE
+818 RYTAQRWNVNQVE
-831 SFGKSFL
+831 SFGRHFL
-838 AGVRY
+838 AGIRY
-843 SF
+843 AF

>member
-1 MRTYSTIF
+1 MRAFKTIF
-9 TYLVILILPIF
+9 VYLIILLIPIF
-20 MMNEVKAQDEGIEEI
+20 MATEIKAQAQEVEEI
-35 LVIGKSIKASQMAAI
+35 VVTGKAIKESQMAAI

-56 INVADIISAD
+56 VNVADIISAD
-66 SIGRFPDVNLSDALG
+66 AIGRFPDVNLSDALG

-131 PAVITSQVV
+131 PAVITSQVI

-163 KPSDIEGFSFSAEI
+163 KPSDIEGFSLSAEV

-248 EALGGTIEK
+248 EAFGGTFEK
-257 YLENGGRIFLTS
+257 YLDNGGRIFLTS

-356 LKNLSYDISD
+356 LTNLSYDISD

-378 RDVDYSTRLLVDAIG
+378 RDVDYSTKLLVDAIG

-423 RIATGGGATLATI
+423 RVATGGGATLATV
-436 SVEGGY
+436 SVAGGY
-442 PSDVCDPKEY
+442 PADVCDPKEY
-452 RLGNFASPRDNSV
+452 RLGDFASPRDNSV

-484 ARSDFPDDEK
+484 PRSDFPDDEK

-503 AYVMQTFEMDWG
+503 AYIMQTFEMDWG
-515 TIVAG
+515 NIVAG
-520 LRVEDTEY
+520 LRIEDTEY
-528 ETSGFKLATVSDEDI
+528 ETNGFRLATVSGDI
-543 EFGNIAAGS
+543 GYENIAVGA
-552 KEVLSVKRSYTNY
+552 KEVLSVKRTYTNY
-565 LPSIHINYD
+565 LPSVHVNYD
-574 VADDK
+574 MSEDV

-602 IGIISQEITGGNP
+602 INILSNEIAGGNP
-615 FLKEEESWGI
+615 FLKQEESWGI

-633 DEASLFSVTVFH
+633 DEASLFSITIFH

-654 SSSKVDGSLYS
+654 SNEKVDGTLYS
-665 DSAVAGELWD
+665 DQAQPGELWD
-675 LAAFGNGKDGELQG
+675 LAGFGNGKDGELQG
-689 IEISLNARLDNYI
+689 LEISLNARMDNYI
-702 EGFFSGFGA
+702 DGFFSGFGA

-722 TTPEGNIFALPGQS
+722 TTPEGKVFALPGQS
-736 DTNYNASVFY
+736 DTNYNASIFY

-753 RVTYRYR
+753 RLTYRYR

-788 ASLRFDLERLTGQKA
+788 ASVRYDLEALTGQKA
-803 SLFADF
+803 SIFADF

-818 RYTAEEWNVNQVE
+818 RYTAQRWNVNQVE
-831 SFGKSFL
+831 SFGRSFL

-843 SF
+843 AF

>member
-1 MRTYSTIF
+1 MTTEI
-9 TYLVILILPIF
+9 
-20 MMNEVKAQDEGIEEI
+20 KAQAQEVEEI
-35 LVIGKSIKASQMAAI
+35 VVTGKAIKESQMAAI

-56 INVADIISAD
+56 VNVADIISAD
-66 SIGRFPDVNLSDALG
+66 AIGRFPDVNLSDALG

-163 KPSDIEGFSFSAEI
+163 KPSDIEGFSLSAEI

-248 EALGGTIEK
+248 EAFGGTFEK
-257 YLENGGRIFLTS
+257 YLDNGGRIFLTS

-356 LKNLSYDISD
+356 LTNLSYDISD

-378 RDVDYSTRLLVDAIG
+378 RDVDYSTKLLVDAIG

-423 RIATGGGATLATI
+423 RVATGGGATLATV
-436 SVEGGY
+436 SVAGGY
-442 PSDVCDPKEY
+442 PADVCDPKEY
-452 RLGNFASPRDNSV
+452 RLDDFASPRDNSV

-484 ARSDFPDDEK
+484 PRSDFPDDEK

-503 AYVMQTFEMDWG
+503 AYIMQTFEMDWG
-515 TIVAG
+515 NIVAG
-520 LRVEDTEY
+520 LRIEDTEY
-528 ETSGFKLATVSDEDI
+528 ETNGFRLATVSGDI
-543 EFGNIAAGS
+543 GYENIAVGA

-565 LPSIHINYD
+565 LPSLHVNYD
-574 VADDK
+574 MSEDV

-602 IGIISQEITGGNP
+602 INILSNEIAGGNP
-615 FLKEEESWGI
+615 FLKQEESWGI

-633 DEASLFSVTVFH
+633 DEASLFSITIFH

-654 SSSKVDGSLYS
+654 SNEKVDGALYS
-665 DSAVAGELWD
+665 DQAQPGELWD

-689 IEISLNARLDNYI
+689 LEISLNARMDNYI
-702 EGFFSGFGA
+702 DGFFSGFGA

-722 TTPEGNIFALPGQS
+722 TTPEGKVFALPGQS

-753 RVTYRYR
+753 RLTYRYR

-788 ASLRFDLERLTGQKA
+788 ASVRYDLEALTGQKA
-803 SLFADF
+803 SIFADF

-818 RYTAEEWNVNQVE
+818 RYTAQRWNVNQVE
-831 SFGKSFL
+831 SFGRSFL

-843 SF
+843 AF

>member
-1 MRTYSTIF
+1 MRAFKTIF
-9 TYLVILILPIF
+9 IYLIILLIPIF
-20 MMNEVKAQDEGIEEI
+20 MTTEIKAQAQEVEEI
-35 LVIGKSIKASQMAAI
+35 VVTGKAIKESQMAAI

-56 INVADIISAD
+56 VNVADIISAD
-66 SIGRFPDVNLSDALG
+66 AIGRFPDVNLSDALG

-163 KPSDIEGFSFSAEI
+163 KPSDIEGFSLSAEI

-248 EALGGTIEK
+248 EAFGGTFEK
-257 YLENGGRIFLTS
+257 YLDNGGRIFLTS

-356 LKNLSYDISD
+356 LTNLSYDISD

-378 RDVDYSTRLLVDAIG
+378 RDVDYSTKLLVDAIG

-423 RIATGGGATLATI
+423 RVATGGGATLATV
-436 SVEGGY
+436 SVAGGY
-442 PSDVCDPKEY
+442 PADVCDPKEY
-452 RLGNFASPRDNSV
+452 RLGDFASPRDNSV

-484 ARSDFPDDEK
+484 PRSDFPDDEK

-503 AYVMQTFEMDWG
+503 AYIMQTFEMDWG
-515 TIVAG
+515 NIVAG
-520 LRVEDTEY
+520 LRIEDTEY
-528 ETSGFKLATVSDEDI
+528 ETNGFRLATVSGDI
-543 EFGNIAAGS
+543 GYENIAVGA
-552 KEVLSVKRSYTNY
+552 KEVLSVKRTYTNY
-565 LPSIHINYD
+565 LPSVHVNYD
-574 VADDK
+574 MSEDV

-602 IGIISQEITGGNP
+602 INILSNEIAGGNP
-615 FLKEEESWGI
+615 FLKQEESWGI

-633 DEASLFSVTVFH
+633 DEASLFSITIFH

-654 SSSKVDGSLYS
+654 SNEKVDGTLYS
-665 DSAVAGELWD
+665 DQAQPGELWD
-675 LAAFGNGKDGELQG
+675 LAGFGNGKDGELQG
-689 IEISLNARLDNYI
+689 LEISLNARMDNYI
-702 EGFFSGFGA
+702 DGFFSGFGA

-722 TTPEGNIFALPGQS
+722 TTPEGKVFALPGQS
-736 DTNYNASVFY
+736 DTNYNASIFY

-753 RVTYRYR
+753 RLTYRYR

-788 ASLRFDLERLTGQKA
+788 ASVRYDLEALTGQKA
-803 SLFADF
+803 SIFADF

-818 RYTAEEWNVNQVE
+818 RYTAQRWNVNQVE
-831 SFGKSFL
+831 SFGRSFL

-843 SF
+843 AF

>member
-1 MRTYSTIF
+1 MTTEI
-9 TYLVILILPIF
+9 
-20 MMNEVKAQDEGIEEI
+20 KAQAQEVEEI
-35 LVIGKSIKASQMAAI
+35 VVTGKAIKESQMAAI

-56 INVADIISAD
+56 VNVADIISAD
-66 SIGRFPDVNLSDALG
+66 AIGRFPDVNLSDALG

-163 KPSDIEGFSFSAEI
+163 KPSDIEGFSLSAEI

-248 EALGGTIEK
+248 EAFGGTFEK
-257 YLENGGRIFLTS
+257 YLDNGGRIFLTS

-356 LKNLSYDISD
+356 LTNLSYDISD

-378 RDVDYSTRLLVDAIG
+378 RDVDYSTKLLVDAIG

-423 RIATGGGATLATI
+423 RVATGGGATLATV
-436 SVEGGY
+436 SVAGGY
-442 PSDVCDPKEY
+442 PADVCDPKEY
-452 RLGNFASPRDNSV
+452 RLDDFASPRDNSV

-484 ARSDFPDDEK
+484 PRSDFPDDEK

-503 AYVMQTFEMDWG
+503 AYIMQTFEMDWG
-515 TIVAG
+515 NIVAG
-520 LRVEDTEY
+520 LRIEDTEY
-528 ETSGFKLATVSDEDI
+528 ETNGFRLATVSGDI
-543 EFGNIAAGS
+543 GYENIAVGA
-552 KEVLSVKRSYTNY
+552 KEVLSVERSYTNY
-565 LPSIHINYD
+565 LPSVHVNYD
-574 VADDK
+574 MSEDV

-602 IGIISQEITGGNP
+602 INILSNEIAGGNP
-615 FLKEEESWGI
+615 FLKQEESWGI

-633 DEASLFSVTVFH
+633 DEASLFSITLFH

-654 SSSKVDGSLYS
+654 SNSKVDGTLYS
-665 DSAVAGELWD
+665 DQAQPGELWD

-689 IEISLNARLDNYI
+689 LEISLNARMDNYI
-702 EGFFSGFGA
+702 DGFFSGFGA
-711 SLNVALIESEY
+711 SLNLALIESEY
-722 TTPEGNIFALPGQS
+722 TTPEGKVFALPGQS
-736 DTNYNASVFY
+736 DTNYNASIFY

-753 RVTYRYR
+753 RLTYRYR

-788 ASLRFDLERLTGQKA
+788 ASVRYDLEALTGQKA
-803 SLFADF
+803 SIFADF

-818 RYTAEEWNVNQVE
+818 RYTAQRWNVNQVE
-831 SFGKSFL
+831 SFGRSFL

-843 SF
+843 AF

>member
-1 MRTYSTIF
+1 MYKVSKNFLI
-9 TYLVILILPIF
+9 ILLLPVLMTFGI
-20 MMNEVKAQDEGIEEI
+20 KAQGQEVEEI
-35 LVIGKSIKASQMAAI
+35 IVVGKAIKESQMAAI

-56 INVADIISAD
+56 VNVADIISAD
-66 SIGRFPDVNLSDALG
+66 AIGRFPDVNLSDALG

-108 TTAFNGISI
+108 TTAFNGINI

-131 PAVITSQVV
+131 PAVITSQVI

-163 KPSDIEGFSFSAEI
+163 KPSDVDGFSLSAEI

-195 ISYSDDSFGFVVYG
+195 ISYSNDDFGFVVYG
-209 SAHNNEQITDNREPT
+209 SASNNEQITDNREPT
-224 YGGVKGAQTPD
+224 YGGSKGAQTPD
-235 RIDFRSYKVERES
+235 RIDYRSYKVERES
-248 EALGGTIEK
+248 EAFGGTIEK

-276 NEERNDFRAY
+276 NEERNDFRVY
-286 VKNGTPTTGSG
+286 VSDGTPTTGSG

-307 DALYINKTEM
+307 DARYINKTEM

-322 ETSFGE
+322 DTSIGE
-328 WDIKAQAS
+328 WDIEAQIS
-336 KIDTTFDTYMPIG
+336 KIDTTFDTHMPIG

-372 NFDGTY
+372 KFDGTY
-378 RDVDYSTRLLVDAIG
+378 RDVDYPVKLLVDAVG

-405 ISRENNRGE
+405 ISRENSRGE

-423 RIATGGGATLATI
+423 RVATGGGATLATV
-436 SVEGGY
+436 SNEKGY
-442 PSDVCDPKEY
+442 PTECDPKDY
-452 RLGNFASPRDNSV
+452 MLGDFATPRDNSV

-474 LNDCLNTVRP
+474 LYECIKNSGRT
-484 ARSDFPDDEK
+484 RSDFPDDEK

-503 AYVMQTFEMDWG
+503 AYIMQTFEMDWG
-515 TIVAG
+515 SIVAG

-528 ETSGFKLATVSDEDI
+528 ETNGFRLATVSAEDI
-543 EFGNIAAGS
+543 GYGNIATGA
-552 KEVLSVKRSYTNY
+552 KEALSVKRSYTNY
-565 LPSIHINYD
+565 LPSLHINYD
-574 VADDK
+574 MAEDV

-588 ISRPSYIEARAAAS
+588 ISRPSYIESRAAAS
-602 IGIISQEITGGNP
+602 INDISQTITGGNP

-633 DEASLFSVTVFH
+633 DEASLFSVTVFF

-654 SSSKVDGSLYS
+654 SNEKIDGTLYS
-665 DSAVAGELWD
+665 DQAVPGELWD
-675 LAAFGNGKDGELQG
+675 LSAFGNGKDGELKG
-689 IEISLNARLDNYI
+689 LEISLNARLDNYI
-702 EGFFSGFGA
+702 DGFFSGFGA
-711 SLNVALIESEY
+711 SINLALIESEY
-722 TTPEGNIFALPGQS
+722 TTPEGKVFALPGQS
-736 DTNYNASVFY
+736 DTNYNASIFY
-746 EDHGFSA
+746 EDYGFSA
-753 RVTYRYR
+753 RLTYRYR

-788 ASLRFDLERLTGQKA
+788 ASVRYDLEQLTGQKA
-803 SLFADF
+803 SVFVDF

-818 RYTAEEWNVNQVE
+818 RYTAQRWNVNQVE
-831 SFGKSFL
+831 SFGRHFL
-838 AGVRY
+838 AGIRY
-843 SF
+843 AF

>member
-1 MRTYSTIF
+1 MYNVSKK
-9 TYLVILILPIF
+9 ILIIF
-20 MMNEVKAQDEGIEEI
+20 LIPVFMTFGIKVQGQEVEEI
-35 LVIGKSIKASQMAAI
+35 IVTGKAIKESQMAAI

-56 INVADIISAD
+56 VNVADIISAD
-66 SIGRFPDVNLSDALG
+66 AIGRFPDVNLSDALG

-108 TTAFNGISI
+108 TTAFNGINI

-163 KPSDIEGFSFSAEI
+163 RPSDVDGLSFSAEI

-195 ISYSDDSFGFVVYG
+195 VSYSNDDFGFVVYG
-209 SAHNNEQITDNREPT
+209 SASNNEQITDNREPT
-224 YGGVKGAQTPD
+224 YGGSKGAQTPD
-235 RIDFRSYKVERES
+235 RIDYRSYKVERES
-248 EALGGTIEK
+248 EAFGGTFEK

-276 NEERNDFRAY
+276 NEERNDFRVY
-286 VKNGTPTTGSG
+286 VSDGTPTTGSG
-297 FTGSARRLFN
+297 YTGSARRLFN
-307 DALYINKTEM
+307 DARYVNKTEM

-322 ETSFGE
+322 DTSLGE
-328 WDIKAQAS
+328 WDIEAQVS
-336 KIDTTFDTYMPIG
+336 KIDTTFDTHMPIG

-356 LKNLSYDISD
+356 LTNLSYDISD

-378 RDVDYSTRLLVDAIG
+378 RDVDYPVKLLVDAIG
-393 GLYTETDQFKID
+393 GLYTETEQIKID
-405 ISRENNRGE
+405 ISRENSRGE

-423 RIATGGGATLATI
+423 RVATGGGATLATV
-436 SVEGGY
+436 SNEKGY
-442 PSDVCDPKEY
+442 PTECDPKDY
-452 RLGNFASPRDNSV
+452 MLGDFATPRDNSV

-474 LNDCLNTVRP
+474 LYECIKNSGRT
-484 ARSDFPDDEK
+484 RSDFPDDEK

-503 AYVMQTFEMDWG
+503 AYIMQTFEMDWG
-515 TIVAG
+515 SIVAG
-520 LRVEDTEY
+520 LRIEDTEY
-528 ETSGFKLATVSDEDI
+528 ETNGFRLATVSADDI
-543 EFGNIAAGS
+543 GYGNIATGA
-552 KEVLSVKRSYTNY
+552 KEALSVKRSYTNY
-565 LPSIHINYD
+565 LPSLHVNYD
-574 VADDK
+574 MAEDV

-588 ISRPSYIEARAAAS
+588 ISRPSYIESRAAAS
-602 IGIISQEITGGNP
+602 INDISQTITGGNP

-633 DEASLFSVTVFH
+633 DEASLFSVTVFY

-654 SSSKVDGSLYS
+654 SNEKIDGTLYS
-665 DSAVAGELWD
+665 DQAIPGELWD
-675 LAAFGNGKDGELQG
+675 LSAFGNGKDGELQG
-689 IEISLNARLDNYI
+689 LEISLNARLDNYI
-702 EGFFSGFGA
+702 DGFFSGFGA
-711 SLNVALIESEY
+711 SINLALIESEY
-722 TTPEGNIFALPGQS
+722 TTPEGKVFALPGQS
-736 DTNYNASVFY
+736 DTNYNASIFY

-753 RVTYRYR
+753 RLTYRYR

-788 ASLRFDLERLTGQKA
+788 ASVRYDLEALTGQKA
-803 SLFADF
+803 SIFADF

-818 RYTAEEWNVNQVE
+818 RYTAKRWNVNQVE
-831 SFGKSFL
+831 SFGRHFL

-843 SF
+843 AF

>member
-1 MRTYSTIF
+1 MRAFKTIF
-9 TYLVILILPIF
+9 IYLIILLIPIF
-20 MMNEVKAQDEGIEEI
+20 MTTEIKAQAQEVEEI
-35 LVIGKSIKASQMAAI
+35 VVTGKAIKESQMAAI

-56 INVADIISAD
+56 VNVADIISAD
-66 SIGRFPDVNLSDALG
+66 AIGRFPDVNLSDALG

-131 PAVITSQVV
+131 PAVITSQVI

-163 KPSDIEGFSFSAEI
+163 KPSDIEGFSLSAEI

-248 EALGGTIEK
+248 EAFGGTFEK
-257 YLENGGRIFLTS
+257 YLDNGGRIFLTS

-356 LKNLSYDISD
+356 LTNLSYDISD

-378 RDVDYSTRLLVDAIG
+378 RDVDYSTKLLVDAIG

-423 RIATGGGATLATI
+423 RVATGGGATLATV
-436 SVEGGY
+436 SVAGGY
-442 PSDVCDPKEY
+442 PADVCDPKEY
-452 RLGNFASPRDNSV
+452 RLGDFASPRDNSV

-484 ARSDFPDDEK
+484 PRSDFPDDEK

-503 AYVMQTFEMDWG
+503 AYIMQTFEMDWG
-515 TIVAG
+515 NIVAG
-520 LRVEDTEY
+520 LRIEDTEY
-528 ETSGFKLATVSDEDI
+528 ETNGFRLATVSGDI
-543 EFGNIAAGS
+543 GYENIAVGA

-565 LPSIHINYD
+565 LPSVHVNYD
-574 VADDK
+574 MSEDV

-602 IGIISQEITGGNP
+602 INILSNEIAGGNP
-615 FLKEEESWGI
+615 FLKQEESWGI

-633 DEASLFSVTVFH
+633 DEASLFSITLFH

-654 SSSKVDGSLYS
+654 SNSKVDGTLYS
-665 DSAVAGELWD
+665 DQAQPGELWD

-689 IEISLNARLDNYI
+689 LEISLNARMDNYI
-702 EGFFSGFGA
+702 DGFFSGFGA

-722 TTPEGNIFALPGQS
+722 TTPEGKVFALPGQS
-736 DTNYNASVFY
+736 DTNYNASIFY

-753 RVTYRYR
+753 RLTYRYR

-788 ASLRFDLERLTGQKA
+788 ASVRYDLEALTGQKA
-803 SLFADF
+803 SIFADF

-818 RYTAEEWNVNQVE
+818 RYTAQRWNVNQVE
-831 SFGKSFL
+831 SFGRSFL

-843 SF
+843 AF

>member
-1 MRTYSTIF
+1 MRTFNNIF
-9 TYLVILILPIF
+9 SYLIILLIPIF
-20 MMNEVKAQDEGIEEI
+20 MTTEIKAQDEAVEEI
-35 LVIGKSIKASQMAAI
+35 VVTGKAIKESQMAAI

-56 INVADIISAD
+56 VNVADIISAD
-66 SIGRFPDVNLSDALG
+66 AIGRFPDVNLSDALG

-131 PAVITSQVV
+131 PAVITSQVI

-163 KPSDIEGFSFSAEI
+163 KPSDIEGFSLSAEI

-248 EALGGTIEK
+248 EAFGGTFEK
-257 YLENGGRIFLTS
+257 YLDNGGRIFLTS

-356 LKNLSYDISD
+356 LTNLSYDISD

-378 RDVDYSTRLLVDAIG
+378 RDVDYSTKLLVDAIG

-423 RIATGGGATLATI
+423 RVATGGGATLATV

-442 PSDVCDPKEY
+442 PADVCDPKEY
-452 RLGNFASPRDNSV
+452 RLGDFASPRDNSV

-484 ARSDFPDDEK
+484 PRSDFPDDEK

-503 AYVMQTFEMDWG
+503 AYIMQTFEMDWG
-515 TIVAG
+515 NIVAG
-520 LRVEDTEY
+520 LRIEDTEY
-528 ETSGFKLATVSDEDI
+528 ETNGFRLATVSGDI
-543 EFGNIAAGS
+543 GYENIAVGA
-552 KEVLSVKRSYTNY
+552 KEVLSVKRTYTNY
-565 LPSIHINYD
+565 LPSVHVNYD
-574 VADDK
+574 MSEDV

-602 IGIISQEITGGNP
+602 INILSNEIAGGNP
-615 FLKEEESWGI
+615 FLKQEESWGI

-633 DEASLFSVTVFH
+633 DEASLFSITIFH

-654 SSSKVDGSLYS
+654 SNEKVDGTLYS
-665 DSAVAGELWD
+665 DQAQPGELWD
-675 LAAFGNGKDGELQG
+675 LAGFGNGKDGELQG
-689 IEISLNARLDNYI
+689 LEISLNARMDNYI
-702 EGFFSGFGA
+702 DGFFSGFGA

-722 TTPEGNIFALPGQS
+722 TTPEGKVFALPGQS
-736 DTNYNASVFY
+736 DTNYNASIFY

-753 RVTYRYR
+753 RLTYRYR

-788 ASLRFDLERLTGQKA
+788 ASVRYDLEALTGQKA
-803 SLFADF
+803 SIFADF

-818 RYTAEEWNVNQVE
+818 RYTAQRWNVNQVE
-831 SFGKSFL
+831 SFGRSFL

-843 SF
+843 AF

>member
-1 MRTYSTIF
+1 MTTEI
-9 TYLVILILPIF
+9 
-20 MMNEVKAQDEGIEEI
+20 KAQDEAVEEI
-35 LVIGKSIKASQMAAI
+35 VVTGKAIKESQMAAI

-56 INVADIISAD
+56 VNVADIISAD
-66 SIGRFPDVNLSDALG
+66 AIGRFPDVNLSDALG

-131 PAVITSQVV
+131 PAVITSQVI

-163 KPSDIEGFSFSAEI
+163 KPSDIEGFSLSAEI

-248 EALGGTIEK
+248 EAFGGTFEK
-257 YLENGGRIFLTS
+257 YLDNGGRIFLTS

-356 LKNLSYDISD
+356 LTNLSYDISD

-378 RDVDYSTRLLVDAIG
+378 RDVDYSTKLLVDAIG

-423 RIATGGGATLATI
+423 RVATGGGATLATV
-436 SVEGGY
+436 SVAGGY
-442 PSDVCDPKEY
+442 PADVCDPKEY
-452 RLGNFASPRDNSV
+452 RLGDFASPRDNSV

-484 ARSDFPDDEK
+484 PRSDFPDDEK

-503 AYVMQTFEMDWG
+503 AYIMQTFEMDWG
-515 TIVAG
+515 NIVAG
-520 LRVEDTEY
+520 LRIEDTEY
-528 ETSGFKLATVSDEDI
+528 ETNGFRLATVSGDI
-543 EFGNIAAGS
+543 GYENIAVGA
-552 KEVLSVKRSYTNY
+552 KEVLSVKRTYTNY
-565 LPSIHINYD
+565 LPSVHVNYD
-574 VADDK
+574 MSEDV

-602 IGIISQEITGGNP
+602 INILSNEIAGGNP
-615 FLKEEESWGI
+615 FLKQEESWGI

-633 DEASLFSVTVFH
+633 DEASLFSITIFH

-654 SSSKVDGSLYS
+654 SNEKVDGTLYS
-665 DSAVAGELWD
+665 DQAQPGELWD
-675 LAAFGNGKDGELQG
+675 LAGFGNGKDGELQG
-689 IEISLNARLDNYI
+689 LEISLNARMDNYI
-702 EGFFSGFGA
+702 DGFFSGFGA

-722 TTPEGNIFALPGQS
+722 TTPEGKVFALPGQS
-736 DTNYNASVFY
+736 DTNYNASIFY

-753 RVTYRYR
+753 RLTYRYR

-788 ASLRFDLERLTGQKA
+788 ASVRYDLEALTGQKA
-803 SLFADF
+803 SIFADF

-818 RYTAEEWNVNQVE
+818 RYTAQRWNVNQVE
-831 SFGKSFL
+831 SFGRSFL

-843 SF
+843 AF

>member
-1 MRTYSTIF
+1 MTFGIKAKGQ
-9 TYLVILILPIF
+9 
-20 MMNEVKAQDEGIEEI
+20 EVEEI
-35 LVIGKSIKASQMAAI
+35 IVVGKAIKESQMAAI

-56 INVADIISAD
+56 VNVADIISAD
-66 SIGRFPDVNLSDALG
+66 AIGRFPDVNLSDALG

-108 TTAFNGISI
+108 TTAFNGINI

-131 PAVITSQVV
+131 PAVITSQVI

-163 KPSDIEGFSFSAEI
+163 KPSDVDGFSLSAEI

-195 ISYSDDSFGFVVYG
+195 ISYSNDDFGFVVYG
-209 SAHNNEQITDNREPT
+209 SASNNEQITDNREPT
-224 YGGVKGAQTPD
+224 YGGSKGAQTPD
-235 RIDFRSYKVERES
+235 RIDYRSYKVERES
-248 EALGGTIEK
+248 EAFGGTIEK

-276 NEERNDFRAY
+276 NEERNDFRVY
-286 VKNGTPTTGSG
+286 VSDGTPTTGSG

-307 DALYINKTEM
+307 DARYINKTEM

-322 ETSFGE
+322 DTSFRE
-328 WDIKAQAS
+328 WDIEAQIS
-336 KIDTTFDTYMPIG
+336 KIDTTFDTHMPIG

-372 NFDGTY
+372 KFDGTY
-378 RDVDYSTRLLVDAIG
+378 RDVDYPVKLLVDAVG

-405 ISRENNRGE
+405 ISRENSRGE

-423 RIATGGGATLATI
+423 RVATGGGATLATV
-436 SVEGGY
+436 SNEKGY
-442 PSDVCDPKEY
+442 PTECDPKDY
-452 RLGNFASPRDNSV
+452 MLGDFATPRDNSV

-474 LNDCLNTVRP
+474 LYECIKNSGRT
-484 ARSDFPDDEK
+484 RSDFPDDEK

-503 AYVMQTFEMDWG
+503 AYIMQTFEMDWG
-515 TIVAG
+515 SIVAG

-528 ETSGFKLATVSDEDI
+528 ETNGFRLATVSAEDI
-543 EFGNIAAGS
+543 GYGNIATGA
-552 KEVLSVKRSYTNY
+552 KEALSVKRSYTNY
-565 LPSIHINYD
+565 LPSLHINYD
-574 VADDK
+574 MAEDV

-588 ISRPSYIEARAAAS
+588 ISRPSYIESRAAAS
-602 IGIISQEITGGNP
+602 INDISQTITGGNP

-633 DEASLFSVTVFH
+633 DEASLFSVTVFF

-654 SSSKVDGSLYS
+654 SNEKIDGTLYS
-665 DSAVAGELWD
+665 DQAVPGELWD
-675 LAAFGNGKDGELQG
+675 LSAFGNGKDGELKG
-689 IEISLNARLDNYI
+689 LEISLNARLDNYI
-702 EGFFSGFGA
+702 DGFFSGFGA
-711 SLNVALIESEY
+711 SINLALIESEY
-722 TTPEGNIFALPGQS
+722 TTPEGKVFALPGQS
-736 DTNYNASVFY
+736 DTNYNASIFY
-746 EDHGFSA
+746 EDYGFSA
-753 RVTYRYR
+753 RLTYRYR

-788 ASLRFDLERLTGQKA
+788 ASVRYDLEQLTGQKA
-803 SLFADF
+803 SVFVDF

-818 RYTAEEWNVNQVE
+818 RYTAQRWNVNQVE
-831 SFGKSFL
+831 SFGRHFL
-838 AGVRY
+838 AGIRY
-843 SF
+843 AF

>member
-1 MRTYSTIF
+1 MYKVSKNFLI
-9 TYLVILILPIF
+9 ILLLPVLMTFGIKAKGQ
-20 MMNEVKAQDEGIEEI
+20 EVEEI
-35 LVIGKSIKASQMAAI
+35 IVVGKAIKESQMAAI

-56 INVADIISAD
+56 VNVADIISAD
-66 SIGRFPDVNLSDALG
+66 AIGRFPDVNLSDALG

-108 TTAFNGISI
+108 TTAFNGINI

-131 PAVITSQVV
+131 PAVITSQVI

-163 KPSDIEGFSFSAEI
+163 KPSDVDGFSLSAEI

-195 ISYSDDSFGFVVYG
+195 ISYSNDDFGFVVYG
-209 SAHNNEQITDNREPT
+209 SASNNEQITDNREPT
-224 YGGVKGAQTPD
+224 YGGSKGAQTPD
-235 RIDFRSYKVERES
+235 RIDYRSYKVERES
-248 EALGGTIEK
+248 EAFGGTIEK

-276 NEERNDFRAY
+276 NEERNDFRVY
-286 VKNGTPTTGSG
+286 VSDGTPTTGSG

-307 DALYINKTEM
+307 DARYINKTEM

-322 ETSFGE
+322 DTSIGE
-328 WDIKAQAS
+328 WDIEAQIS
-336 KIDTTFDTYMPIG
+336 KIDTTFDTHMPIG

-372 NFDGTY
+372 KFDGTY
-378 RDVDYSTRLLVDAIG
+378 RDVDYPVKLLVDAVG

-405 ISRENNRGE
+405 ISRENSRGE

-423 RIATGGGATLATI
+423 RVATGGGATLATV
-436 SVEGGY
+436 SNEKGY
-442 PSDVCDPKEY
+442 PTECDPKDY
-452 RLGNFASPRDNSV
+452 MLGDFATPRDNSV

-474 LNDCLNTVRP
+474 LYECIKNSGRT
-484 ARSDFPDDEK
+484 RSDFPDDEK

-503 AYVMQTFEMDWG
+503 AYIMQTFEMDWG
-515 TIVAG
+515 SIVAG

-528 ETSGFKLATVSDEDI
+528 ETNGFRLATVSAEDI
-543 EFGNIAAGS
+543 GYGNIATGA
-552 KEVLSVKRSYTNY
+552 KEALSVKRSYTNY
-565 LPSIHINYD
+565 LPSLHINYD
-574 VADDK
+574 MAEDV

-588 ISRPSYIEARAAAS
+588 ISRPSYIESRAAAS
-602 IGIISQEITGGNP
+602 INDISQTITGGNP

-633 DEASLFSVTVFH
+633 DEASLFSVTVFF

-654 SSSKVDGSLYS
+654 SNEKIDGTLYS
-665 DSAVAGELWD
+665 DQAVPGELWD
-675 LAAFGNGKDGELQG
+675 LSAFGNGKDGELKG
-689 IEISLNARLDNYI
+689 LEISLNARLDNYI
-702 EGFFSGFGA
+702 DGFFSGFGA
-711 SLNVALIESEY
+711 SINLALIESEY
-722 TTPEGNIFALPGQS
+722 TTPEGKVFALPGQS
-736 DTNYNASVFY
+736 DTNYNASIFY
-746 EDHGFSA
+746 EDYGFSA
-753 RVTYRYR
+753 RLTYRYR

-788 ASLRFDLERLTGQKA
+788 ASVRYDLEQLTGQKA
-803 SLFADF
+803 SVFVDF

-818 RYTAEEWNVNQVE
+818 RYTAQRWNVNQVE
-831 SFGKSFL
+831 SFGRHFL
-838 AGVRY
+838 AGIRY
-843 SF
+843 AF

>member
-1 MRTYSTIF
+1 MRTFNNIF
-9 TYLVILILPIF
+9 SYLIILLIPIF
-20 MMNEVKAQDEGIEEI
+20 MTTEIKAQDEAVEEI
-35 LVIGKSIKASQMAAI
+35 VVTGKAIKESQMAAI

-56 INVADIISAD
+56 VNVADIISAD
-66 SIGRFPDVNLSDALG
+66 AIGRFPDVNLSDALG

-131 PAVITSQVV
+131 PAVITSQVI

-163 KPSDIEGFSFSAEI
+163 KPSDIEGFSLSAEI

-248 EALGGTIEK
+248 EAFGGTFEK
-257 YLENGGRIFLTS
+257 YLDNGGRIFLTS

-356 LKNLSYDISD
+356 LTNLSYDISD

-378 RDVDYSTRLLVDAIG
+378 RDVDYSTKLLVDAIG

-423 RIATGGGATLATI
+423 RVATGGGATLATV
-436 SVEGGY
+436 SVAGGY
-442 PSDVCDPKEY
+442 PADVCDPKEY
-452 RLGNFASPRDNSV
+452 RLGDFASPRDNSV

-484 ARSDFPDDEK
+484 PRSDFPDDEK

-503 AYVMQTFEMDWG
+503 AYIMQTFEMDWG
-515 TIVAG
+515 NIVAG
-520 LRVEDTEY
+520 LRIEDTEY
-528 ETSGFKLATVSDEDI
+528 ETNGFRLATVSGDI
-543 EFGNIAAGS
+543 GYENIAVGA
-552 KEVLSVKRSYTNY
+552 KEVLSVKRTYTNY
-565 LPSIHINYD
+565 LPSVHVNYD
-574 VADDK
+574 MSEDV

-602 IGIISQEITGGNP
+602 INILSNEIAGGNP
-615 FLKEEESWGI
+615 FLKQEESWGI

-633 DEASLFSVTVFH
+633 DEASLFSITIFH

-654 SSSKVDGSLYS
+654 SNEKVDGTLYS
-665 DSAVAGELWD
+665 DQAQPGELWD
-675 LAAFGNGKDGELQG
+675 LAGFGNGKDGELQG
-689 IEISLNARLDNYI
+689 LEISLNARMDNYI
-702 EGFFSGFGA
+702 DGFFSGFGA

-722 TTPEGNIFALPGQS
+722 TTPEGKVFALPGQS
-736 DTNYNASVFY
+736 DTNYNASIFY

-753 RVTYRYR
+753 RLTYRYR

-788 ASLRFDLERLTGQKA
+788 ASVRYDLEALTGQKA
-803 SLFADF
+803 SIFADF

-818 RYTAEEWNVNQVE
+818 RYTAQRWNVNQVE
-831 SFGKSFL
+831 SFGRSFL

-843 SF
+843 AF

>member
-1 MRTYSTIF
+1 MRAFKTIF
-9 TYLVILILPIF
+9 AYLIILLIPIF
-20 MMNEVKAQDEGIEEI
+20 MTTEIKAQAQEVEEI
-35 LVIGKSIKASQMAAI
+35 VVTGKAIKESQMAAI

-56 INVADIISAD
+56 VNVADIISAD
-66 SIGRFPDVNLSDALG
+66 AIGRFPDVNLSDALG

-108 TTAFNGISI
+108 TTAFNGVSI

-163 KPSDIEGFSFSAEI
+163 KPSDIEGFSLSAEI

-248 EALGGTIEK
+248 EAFGGTIEK
-257 YLENGGRIFLTS
+257 YLDNGGRIFLTS

-378 RDVDYSTRLLVDAIG
+378 RDVDYSTKLLVDAIG

-423 RIATGGGATLATI
+423 RVATGGGATLATV
-436 SVEGGY
+436 SVAGGY
-442 PSDVCDPKEY
+442 PADVCDPKEY
-452 RLGNFASPRDNSV
+452 RLDDFASPRDNSV

-484 ARSDFPDDEK
+484 PRSDFPDDEK

-503 AYVMQTFEMDWG
+503 AYIMQTFEMDWG
-515 TIVAG
+515 NIVAG
-520 LRVEDTEY
+520 LRIEDTEY
-528 ETSGFKLATVSDEDI
+528 ETNGFRLATVSGDI
-543 EFGNIAAGS
+543 GYENIAVGA

-565 LPSIHINYD
+565 LPSLHVNYD
-574 VADDK
+574 MSEDV

-602 IGIISQEITGGNP
+602 INILSNEIAGGNP
-615 FLKEEESWGI
+615 FLKQEESWGI

-633 DEASLFSVTVFH
+633 DEASLFSITIFH

-654 SSSKVDGSLYS
+654 SNEKVDGALYS
-665 DSAVAGELWD
+665 DQAQPGELWD

-689 IEISLNARLDNYI
+689 LEISLNARMDNYI
-702 EGFFSGFGA
+702 DGFFSGFGA

-722 TTPEGNIFALPGQS
+722 TTPEGKVFALPGQS

-753 RVTYRYR
+753 RLTYRYR

-788 ASLRFDLERLTGQKA
+788 ASVRYDLEALTGQKA
-803 SLFADF
+803 SIFADF

-818 RYTAEEWNVNQVE
+818 RYTAQRWNVNQVE
-831 SFGKSFL
+831 SFGRSFL

-843 SF
+843 AF

>member
-1 MRTYSTIF
+1 MRAFKTIF
-9 TYLVILILPIF
+9 IYLIILLIPIF
-20 MMNEVKAQDEGIEEI
+20 MTTEIKAQAQEVEEI
-35 LVIGKSIKASQMAAI
+35 VVTGKAIKESQMAAI

-56 INVADIISAD
+56 VNVADIISAD
-66 SIGRFPDVNLSDALG
+66 AIGRFPDVNLSDALG

-131 PAVITSQVV
+131 PAVITSQVI

-163 KPSDIEGFSFSAEI
+163 KPSDIEGFSLSAEI

-248 EALGGTIEK
+248 EAFGGTFEK
-257 YLENGGRIFLTS
+257 YLDNGGRIFLTS

-356 LKNLSYDISD
+356 LTNLSYDISD

-378 RDVDYSTRLLVDAIG
+378 RDVDYSTKLLVDAIG

-423 RIATGGGATLATI
+423 RVATGGGATLATV
-436 SVEGGY
+436 SVAGGY
-442 PSDVCDPKEY
+442 PADVCDPKEY
-452 RLGNFASPRDNSV
+452 RLGDFASPRDNSV

-484 ARSDFPDDEK
+484 PRSDFPDDEK

-503 AYVMQTFEMDWG
+503 AYIMQTFEMDWG
-515 TIVAG
+515 NIVAG
-520 LRVEDTEY
+520 LRIEDTEY
-528 ETSGFKLATVSDEDI
+528 ETNGFRLATVSGDI
-543 EFGNIAAGS
+543 GYENIAVGA
-552 KEVLSVKRSYTNY
+552 KEVLSVKRTYTNY
-565 LPSIHINYD
+565 LPSVHVNYD
-574 VADDK
+574 MSEDV

-602 IGIISQEITGGNP
+602 INILSNEIAGGNP
-615 FLKEEESWGI
+615 FLKQEESWGI

-633 DEASLFSVTVFH
+633 DEASLFSITIFH

-654 SSSKVDGSLYS
+654 SNEKVDGTLYS
-665 DSAVAGELWD
+665 DQAQPGELWD
-675 LAAFGNGKDGELQG
+675 LAGFGNGKDGELQG
-689 IEISLNARLDNYI
+689 LEISLNARMDNYI
-702 EGFFSGFGA
+702 DGFFSGFGA

-722 TTPEGNIFALPGQS
+722 TTPEGKVFALPGQS
-736 DTNYNASVFY
+736 DTNYNASIFY

-753 RVTYRYR
+753 RLTYRYR

-788 ASLRFDLERLTGQKA
+788 ASVRYDLEALTGQKA
-803 SLFADF
+803 SIFADF

-818 RYTAEEWNVNQVE
+818 RYTAQRWNVNQVE
-831 SFGKSFL
+831 SFGRSFL

-843 SF
+843 AF

>member
-1 MRTYSTIF
+1 MRAFKTIF
-9 TYLVILILPIF
+9 IYLIILLIPIF
-20 MMNEVKAQDEGIEEI
+20 MTTEIKAQAQEVEEI
-35 LVIGKSIKASQMAAI
+35 VVTGKAIKESQMAAI

-56 INVADIISAD
+56 VNVADIISAD
-66 SIGRFPDVNLSDALG
+66 AIGRFPDVNLSDALG

-131 PAVITSQVV
+131 PAVITSQVF

-163 KPSDIEGFSFSAEI
+163 KPSDIEGFSLSAEI

-248 EALGGTIEK
+248 EAFGGTFEK
-257 YLENGGRIFLTS
+257 YLDNGGRIFLTS

-356 LKNLSYDISD
+356 LTNLSYDISD

-378 RDVDYSTRLLVDAIG
+378 RDVDYSTKLLVDAIG

-423 RIATGGGATLATI
+423 RVATGGGATLATV
-436 SVEGGY
+436 SVAGGY
-442 PSDVCDPKEY
+442 PADVCDPKEY
-452 RLGNFASPRDNSV
+452 RLGDFASPRDNSV

-484 ARSDFPDDEK
+484 PRSDFPDDEK

-503 AYVMQTFEMDWG
+503 AYIMQTFEMDWG
-515 TIVAG
+515 NIVAG
-520 LRVEDTEY
+520 LRIEDTEY
-528 ETSGFKLATVSDEDI
+528 ETNGFRLATVSGDI
-543 EFGNIAAGS
+543 GYENIAVGA
-552 KEVLSVKRSYTNY
+552 KEVLSVKRTYTNY
-565 LPSIHINYD
+565 LPSVHVNYD
-574 VADDK
+574 MSEDV

-602 IGIISQEITGGNP
+602 INILSNEIAGGNP
-615 FLKEEESWGI
+615 FLKQEESWGI

-633 DEASLFSVTVFH
+633 DEASLFSITIFH

-654 SSSKVDGSLYS
+654 SNEKVDGTLYS
-665 DSAVAGELWD
+665 DQAQPGELWD
-675 LAAFGNGKDGELQG
+675 LAGFGNGKDGELQG
-689 IEISLNARLDNYI
+689 LEISLNARMDNYI
-702 EGFFSGFGA
+702 DGFFSGFGA

-722 TTPEGNIFALPGQS
+722 TTPEGKVFALPGQS
-736 DTNYNASVFY
+736 DTNYNASIFY

-753 RVTYRYR
+753 RLTYRYR

-788 ASLRFDLERLTGQKA
+788 ASVRYDLEALTGQKA
-803 SLFADF
+803 SIFADF

-818 RYTAEEWNVNQVE
+818 RYTAQRWNVNQVE
-831 SFGKSFL
+831 SFGRSFL

-843 SF
+843 AF